1 MSASSGDMSL
11 TDWTMSNQ
19 QVPAGLNV
27 WREFAYMG
35 PHCENRIELLYNR
48 KVRFDGGEAHGHWEL
63 EDDLDLYITF
73 HYAAD
78 TSKMKNLHF
87 KRISRTD
94 DFYLFCCKDAEWF
107 RVLCRRHPPVEAAD

>member
-1 MSASSGDMSL
+1 
-11 TDWTMSNQ
+11 
-19 QVPAGLNV
+19 
-27 WREFAYMG
+27 MG
-35 PHCENRIELLYNR
+35 PNCSNRIELLYNR

-63 EDDLDLYITF
+63 EGDLDLYITF

-78 TSKMKNLHF
+78 TSKMKNIHF

-94 DFYLFCCKDAEWF
+94 DFVLFSSKDAEWF

>member
-27 WREFAYMG
+27 WREFAYIG
-35 PHCENRIELLYNR
+35 PHSEKRIELLYNR
-48 KVRFDGGEAHGHWEL
+48 KVRFDNGEAHGRWEL
-63 EDDLDLYITF
+63 EDDLDLYIAF

-78 TSKMKNLHF
+78 TSKMKNHHF

-94 DFYLFCCKDAEWF
+94 DFVLFSKDAEWF

>member
-19 QVPAGLNV
+19 QVPAGLSV
-27 WREFAYMG
+27 MWEFAYMA
-35 PHCENRIELLYNR
+35 PHSEKRIELLANG
-48 KVRFDGGEAHGHWEL
+48 KVRFENGEAHGHWEM
-63 EDDLDLYITF
+63 EGFYDLYITF

-78 TSKMKNLHF
+78 TSKMKKHHF
-87 KRISRTD
+87 RRISQTD
-94 DFYLFCCKDAEWF
+94 DFVLFSKDAEWF